1 MAQKKPAKK
10 SLSKKSMKSTKG
22 GSFSFGA
29 PVGGVQLPAVQPT
42 SLLGGAG
49 GVNECCSGKH

>member
-10 SLSKKSMKSTKG
+10 AMSKKSMKTTKG

-29 PVGGVQLPAVQPT
+29 PKGGVQLPAVQSST
-42 SLLGGAG
+42 LNG
-49 GVNECCSGKH
+49 GVNQCCNGEH